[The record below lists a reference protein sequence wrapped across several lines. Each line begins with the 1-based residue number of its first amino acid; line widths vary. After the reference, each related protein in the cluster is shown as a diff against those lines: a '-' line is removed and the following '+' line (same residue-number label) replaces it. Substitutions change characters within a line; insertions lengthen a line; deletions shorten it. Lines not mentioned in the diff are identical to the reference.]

1 MTDVLADI
9 TSPDHMTLG
18 ELNAHHARAKARLA
32 AARLANEQTTL
43 TVTLAELVKLD
54 EAIATVLANI
64 ALRHAEVAR
73 QRRAA
78 A

>member
-1 MTDVLADI
+1 MTNVPADI
-9 TSPDHMTLG
+9 ASPEHMTLG
-18 ELNAHHARAKARLA
+18 ELNARHTRAKARLS
-32 AARLANEQTTL
+32 AARLANEQAAL
-43 TVTLAELVKLD
+43 TVASADLVKLD

-64 ALRHAEVAR
+64 AFRNAEMAR

>member
-1 MTDVLADI
+1 MTNVLADI
-9 TSPDHMTLG
+9 TSPDQMTLS

-32 AARLANEQTTL
+32 AARLANEQAAL
-43 TVTLAELVKLD
+43 TVASAELVKLD

-64 ALRHAEVAR
+64 ALRNAEMAR